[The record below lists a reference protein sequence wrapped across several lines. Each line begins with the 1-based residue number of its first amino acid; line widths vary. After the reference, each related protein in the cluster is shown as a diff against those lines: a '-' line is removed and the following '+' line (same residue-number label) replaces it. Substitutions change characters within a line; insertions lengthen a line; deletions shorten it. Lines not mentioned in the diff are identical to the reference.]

1 MKKLAGAVLFV
12 LVSPILVRGQTMQAD
27 AQWYKDR
34 LLVRVEDGNKRLLPG
49 ADVTVSTQNP
59 DPNSRILKTNRGDG
73 TVEFSGLTPVHGQVT
88 VTARMGSL
96 ESDRR
101 TLKWVLRDGTEIGEW
116 TAEIYPLSGCEGRLQ
131 SSIQP
136 ACTQSSY
143 CCSAPYVTTVSY
155 SYTAY
160 APQPAYS
167 TTCTSYPTTYSV
179 GYAPPSASPLPCITR
194 SHIRGGETAQTT
206 DGLRWQESIWAQT
219 LEALSKWFPSH
230 QTNGSSQ

>member
-1 MKKLAGAVLFV
+1 
-12 LVSPILVRGQTMQAD
+12 MQAD

-116 TAEIYPLSGCEGRLQ
+116 TARNLPAIRLRG
-131 SSIQP
+131 
-136 ACTQSSY
+136 A
-143 CCSAPYVTTVSY
+143 TTVVDSARVY
-155 SYTAY
+155 SVELLLLRTVCHNRQLQLHRIRT
-160 APQPAYS
+160 QPAYS

-179 GYAPPSASPLPCITR
+179 GYAPPSACAAPVYYEVAYP
-194 SHIRGGETAQTT
+194 
-206 DGLRWQESIWAQT
+206 WW
-219 LEALSKWFPSH
+219 
-230 QTNGSSQ
+230 